1 MRQKYV
7 FLFRNARNVRRI
19 AYICQQKAQFYG
31 RIIRLQPSSHVFR
44 ALFQRP
50 RQLTA
55 RHVTAVRPTLQVVNP
70 AVWADCGLFQPVRL
84 VQEAWGLR
92 NALDRLPHK
101 EAVAIKKRL
110 NRLYTRPTLS
120 RIMNHQRSIPPTE
133 QAVLLKLFAAA
144 GVPADQVF
152 DRVQPSYDWAAR
164 P

>member
-1 MRQKYV
+1 MEESFDYNQVPTYFV
-7 FLFRNARNVRRI
+7 HCFNAR
-19 AYICQQKAQFYG
+19 C
-31 RIIRLQPSSHVFR
+31 PR
-44 ALFQRP
+44 A
-50 RQLTA
+50 
-55 RHVTAVRPTLQVVNP
+55 
-70 AVWADCGLFQPVRL
+70 GELFQPVRL

-120 RIMNHQRSIPPTE
+120 RIMNHQRSIPPAE
-133 QAVLLKLFAAA
+133 QAALLKLFAAA

>member
-1 MRQKYV
+1 MEESFDYNQVPTYFV
-7 FLFRNARNVRRI
+7 HCFNAQ
-19 AYICQQKAQFYG
+19 C
-31 RIIRLQPSSHVFR
+31 P
-44 ALFQRP
+44 
-50 RQLTA
+50 
-55 RHVTAVRPTLQVVNP
+55 AVRPTLQVVNP

>member
-1 MRQKYV
+1 MEESFDYNQVPTYFV
-7 FLFRNARNVRRI
+7 HCFNAH
-19 AYICQQKAQFYG
+19 AQC
-31 RIIRLQPSSHVFR
+31 PR
-44 ALFQRP
+44 AGECL
-50 RQLTA
+50 RQLAA

-133 QAVLLKLFAAA
+133 QAALLKLFAAA